1 MLKLS
6 VEQIHRQKT
15 GKVSDKWASYLP
27 FYDYLFEKYRSMRIN
42 LLEIGVQN
50 GGSLE
55 TWSTFFSE
63 ASLLIGCDIDE
74 RCGLLKYE
82 DPRVHIVVGD
92 ANQPETIV
100 KVTNICSSFD
110 VIIDDGSHQSN
121 DILNSFFI
129 YFPMVKPG
137 GLYVIEDAHTLYMS
151 DWGGGILNEFS
162 AYSFFKKIIDVI
174 NIQFWGNELSIDAYF
189 RTFFPLG
196 ALPVFIKDGWIESV
210 EFRNS
215 VIIVRKSMAAT
226 HDKLGERVVTG
237 TKAQVD
243 ESPLNI

>member
-1 MLKLS
+1 
-6 VEQIHRQKT
+6 
-15 GKVSDKWASYLP
+15 
-27 FYDYLFEKYRSMRIN
+27 
-42 LLEIGVQN
+42 
-50 GGSLE
+50 
-55 TWSTFFSE
+55 
-63 ASLLIGCDIDE
+63 
-74 RCGLLKYE
+74 
-82 DPRVHIVVGD
+82 
-92 ANQPETIV
+92 
-100 KVTNICSSFD
+100 
-110 VIIDDGSHQSN
+110 
-121 DILNSFFI
+121 
-129 YFPMVKPG
+129 MVKSG

-196 ALPVFIKDGWIESV
+196 ALPAFIKDGWIEAV

-215 VIIVRKSMAAT
+215 VIIVRKSMNAT

-243 ESPLNI
+243 QSPLNI